1 MSYRHEALLYDGND
15 DFVGR
20 TLPFIQSA
28 VAAGEPILVAV
39 DKTKIGRLFWALGS
53 DADHVRFEDMRRLG
67 ANPALIIPAWRDF
80 VDGHQGRRLRGIGE
94 PIYAGQ
100 PADQLAESQRH
111 ERLLNL
117 AFDGSE
123 DFRLVCPYD
132 TDSLPA

>member
-39 DKTKIGRLFWALGS
+39 DKTKIGRLRWALGS

-67 ANPALIIPAWRDF
+67 AN
-80 VDGHQGRRLRGIGE
+80 RR
-94 PIYAGQ
+94 
-100 PADQLAESQRH
+100 
-111 ERLLNL
+111 
-117 AFDGSE
+117 
-123 DFRLVCPYD
+123 
-132 TDSLPA
+132 